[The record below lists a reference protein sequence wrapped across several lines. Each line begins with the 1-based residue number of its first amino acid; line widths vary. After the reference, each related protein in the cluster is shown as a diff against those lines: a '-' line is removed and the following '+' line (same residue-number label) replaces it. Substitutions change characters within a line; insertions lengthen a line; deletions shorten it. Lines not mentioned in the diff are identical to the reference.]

1 MPRTPCS
8 GGGTSNITMSGA
20 WSARTTGR
28 SPSSTGAARR
38 SIRSRICCSSVMP
51 VLSLTVLT
59 GGTRATAQIH
69 RDRQNGGMTEPA
81 ELLAAARAGDA
92 GAFEQ
97 LVGPY
102 RGELQAYCYRM
113 LGSLHDADDAVQ
125 ESLVRAWRS
134 IGRFDERGYVRAWLY
149 KIATNRCLTTISQR
163 GRRDL
168 PAGIAPGTATTE
180 ISRLEA
186 EPDPSS
192 RGPALR
198 RA

>member
-1 MPRTPCS
+1 M
-8 GGGTSNITMSGA
+8 
-20 WSARTTGR
+20 
-28 SPSSTGAARR
+28 
-38 SIRSRICCSSVMP
+38 VF
-51 VLSLTVLT
+51 T
-59 GGTRATAQIH
+59 GGTRAAAQIH

-149 KIATNRCLTTISQR
+149 KIATNRCLTAIER
-163 GRRDL
+163 HGRREL
-168 PAGIAPGTATTE
+168 PFDVALGTP
-180 ISRLEA
+180 EA
-186 EPDPSS
+186 EAN
-192 RGPALR
+192 R
-198 RA
+198 